1 MAATRCPNRRRH
13 FRFAPIHHAPR
24 RNRLCPRLT
33 PVALRAV
40 LLHHPIDTAPQGS
53 SPTFPLE
60 PTICFLPF
68 ATRPRGR
75 TSSRVRSYEPV
86 VTNGPHRTTTTP
98 MTSRTLSLLYRR
110 AHDRMRDVD
119 GLLPQEAFDELLKFL
134 FYKDCSEI
142 TRHSARFRNGTNYC
156 ANPSSIREVFAK
168 GLAQHAPWARSL
180 WPGSSFQVS
189 DRTLDILQ
197 SLFADVHLTELPLDV
212 RSTALST
219 FLTSDVRR
227 SLGIYPTPVDVV
239 RSMVEILSPSPADI
253 IMDPAC
259 GTGTFLIET
268 VRFITTRRSLPTPL
282 TIYGVDK
289 NPRML
294 LLADFNLGHTANL
307 VFRKACADSLAQL
320 HQPNATLAD
329 LGPNSVDVILTN
341 PPFGVTVTRAPTNLS
356 LFDTAPD
363 RFPQGSNRI
372 PSEVLFLE
380 RCLDLLRPGGRL
392 AIILPRSVITNETIA
407 KQRNRIDQ
415 IGHLTHVI
423 DLPPETFASTGT
435 QTTTVAAFF
444 RKHPSEDAPKSVSVR
459 VCHVTNVGF
468 DTTGR
473 RRPGSQLP
481 TLPAQLTG
489 PHPVG
494 PPTVTEY
501 PQVPTTQT
509 LQQAAQLLFRR
520 NGQRFGKALRDYVE
534 SANTGRTPGRHA
546 YTDRGMFILK
556 VGNLTGR
563 GIDWQPRDRNFV
575 SESESEKR
583 LASQN
588 LIVDIGDLLLTSS
601 AHAARYIAKK
611 VDVVARIPEQYRTVT
626 FVGEMIRLRPANGV
640 DPYVLLAALRHSSVR
655 DDLQACVRG
664 QTAHLNPNDLLE
676 VRVPYDLRVP
686 NRVLTEVAALLRR
699 EADLA
704 FQVNCV
710 GLRVAQLLDLT
721 DTPPV

>member
-1 MAATRCPNRRRH
+1 
-13 FRFAPIHHAPR
+13 
-24 RNRLCPRLT
+24 
-33 PVALRAV
+33 
-40 LLHHPIDTAPQGS
+40 
-53 SPTFPLE
+53 
-60 PTICFLPF
+60 
-68 ATRPRGR
+68 
-75 TSSRVRSYEPV
+75 
-86 VTNGPHRTTTTP
+86 

-110 AHDRMRDVD
+110 AHDRMRDVE

-134 FYKDCSEI
+134 FYKDCLETNRYS
-142 TRHSARFRNGTNYC
+142 RPLPNG
-156 ANPSSIREVFAK
+156 ANHCDNPTTIRDMFAK
-168 GLAQHAPWARSL
+168 GLAQHAPWALSL

-189 DRTLDILQ
+189 DRTLNILQ
-197 SLFADVHLTELPLDV
+197 SLFSDIQLTKLPLDV

-239 RSMVEILSPSPADI
+239 RSMVEILSPSPGDI
-253 IMDPAC
+253 LMDPAC

-268 VRFITTRRSLPTPL
+268 VRFITARRSLPTPL

-294 LLADFNLGHTANL
+294 LLADFNLGHTPNL
-307 VFRKACADSLAQL
+307 VFRRACADSLEQL
-320 HQPNATLAD
+320 HRPNATIAD

-341 PPFGVTVTRAPTNLS
+341 PPFGVTVTRATTNLS
-356 LFDTAPD
+356 LFDTGPG
-363 RFPQGSNRI
+363 GSRQERNRI

-380 RCLDLLRPGGRL
+380 LCLDLLRPGGRL
-392 AIILPRSVITNETIA
+392 GIILPRSVLTNETIS
-407 KQRNRIDQ
+407 KQRSKIDQ
-415 IGHLTHVI
+415 LGHLTQVI

-444 RKHPSEDAPKSVSVR
+444 RKHAAEDAPKSVSVR

-481 TLPAQLTG
+481 TLAAQLAA

-501 PQVPTTQT
+501 HQIPLNET

-520 NGQRFGKALRDYVE
+520 NGQRLGNALRDFVE

-556 VGNLTGR
+556 VGNLSGR

-575 SESESEKR
+575 SEAEGAKR
-583 LASQN
+583 LAGHN
-588 LIVDIGDLLLTSS
+588 LIVHIGDLFLTSS

-611 VDVVARIPEQYRTVT
+611 VDVVARIPEQYSTVT
-626 FVGEMIRLRPANGV
+626 FVGEMIRLRPATGV
-640 DPYVLLAALRHSSVR
+640 DPFVLLAALRHSSVR

-676 VRVPYDLRVP
+676 VRVPYDLRIP
-686 NRVLTEVAALLRR
+686 NRILTEIAALLRQ

-710 GLRVAQLLDLT
+710 GTRVAQLLDLT
-721 DTPPV
+721 DSPPV